1 MRLLK
6 FRRFNF
12 FYDPYLLI
20 SIILLSCIGLIVL
33 YSASQESSSIIIK
46 QSIFVFFGIILMIA
60 VSQPD
65 PAFYKNLSGLFL
77 VFSIVLVVLTILFG
91 NEVNGAKRW
100 LDLGF
105 FTLQPS
111 ELVKIA
117 LPIFLASYLY
127 DKSLPINLKDTIFSL
142 LIIGISFRLI
152 VFQPDLGTSIVVLLA
167 GSYVL
172 FLAGL
177 SWRFIGSAF
186 AVFILSCISNRGS
199 ADV

>member
-6 FRRFNF
+6 FKRFNF

-20 SIILLSCIGLIVL
+20 SIILLSFIGLIVL
-33 YSASQESSSIIIK
+33 YSASQGNSSIIIK

-65 PAFYKNLSGLFL
+65 PAFYKNISGLFL
-77 VFSIVLVVLTILFG
+77 VFSIFLVILTIIFG
-91 NEVNGAKRW
+91 NEINGAKRW

-127 DKSLPINLKDTIFSL
+127 DKSLPINLRHTFISIL
-142 LIIGISFRLI
+142 VIGASFFLI
-152 VFQPDLGTSIVVLLA
+152 VLNKKLAAITSAIA
-167 GSYVL
+167 SGSNTKIITN
-172 FLAGL
+172 
-177 SWRFIGSAF
+177 SK
-186 AVFILSCISNRGS
+186 
-199 ADV
+199 

>member
-6 FRRFNF
+6 FKRFNF

-20 SIILLSCIGLIVL
+20 SIILLSFIGLIVL
-33 YSASQESSSIIIK
+33 YSASQGNSSIIIK

-65 PAFYKNLSGLFL
+65 PAFYKNISGLFL
-77 VFSIVLVVLTILFG
+77 VFSIFLVILTIIFG
-91 NEVNGAKRW
+91 NEINGAKRW

-127 DKSLPINLKDTIFSL
+127 DKSLPINLRHTFISILVIGASFFSYSFSTRSWNKHCGSFG
-142 LIIGISFRLI
+142 GILCS
-152 VFQPDLGTSIVVLLA
+152 VFSWFKLEVYWFCF
-167 GSYVL
+167 SYVHL
-172 FLAGL
+172 V
-177 SWRFIGSAF
+177 F
-186 AVFILSCISNRGS
+186 AIFME
-199 ADV
+199 

>member
-46 QSIFVFFGIILMIA
+46 QSVFVFFGIILMIA

-117 LPIFLASYLY
+117 LPIFLASYLVMLIYPIHY
-127 DKSLPINLKDTIFSL
+127 DQPMQ
-142 LIIGISFRLI
+142 SFYL
-152 VFQPDLGTSIVVLLA
+152 QQNSH
-167 GSYVL
+167 
-172 FLAGL
+172 
-177 SWRFIGSAF
+177 
-186 AVFILSCISNRGS
+186 
-199 ADV
+199 